1 MQSKSRGAVI
11 ALVALALVVAAC
23 GGGSTSRVIAT
34 VSPQDA
40 AERLVENPA
49 PVVLDIRTPE
59 EVAAGHLAGSVNID
73 FYEADF
79 ADRIGEL
86 DRDASYVV
94 YCRSG
99 NRSGQAMELFESLGF
114 SDVIEIDGGI
124 VAWSAAGLPVTLE

>member
-1 MQSKSRGAVI
+1 MRSRSRGAAVVL
-11 ALVALALVVAAC
+11 LVLSLVVAAC
-23 GGGSTSRVIAT
+23 GGGSTTRVIAT
-34 VSPQDA
+34 VSPEDA
-40 AERLVENPA
+40 AAELAENPA
-49 PVVLDIRTPE
+49 PVLLDIRTPE

-79 ADRIGEL
+79 ADRIAAL

-99 NRSGQAMELFESLGF
+99 NRSGQAMELFDSLGF